1 MKSLD
6 NFKKQPNVVLEEEK
20 SDYSKFDI
28 LVRSGLANKTQLQ
41 RLHKIL
47 DKMKQEKPVFN
58 PMERELLQDLFNKM
72 VDIVTSNKQIF
83 QQTRRVVREELDE
96 GVVASSDY
104 KIGPSGK
111 KIRAHRIV
119 MTKNAPDVTDDEENL
134 KENLEIIEEQMKNDP
149 PFVLVLKRKAIRMY
163 PNNTRIALYYNDKL
177 KKYFTIP
184 YSTEKDVDGPIQAQ
198 NEEYD
203 SLEESVMDRL
213 HSIVQNKQV
222 KSVKFANGQTRKVD
236 HFTASA
242 ITKVHS
248 ALNDENKKKMADMV
262 HKSPTHF
269 MKAADFAL
277 SKTK

>member
-1 MKSLD
+1 
-6 NFKKQPNVVLEEEK
+6 
-20 SDYSKFDI
+20 
-28 LVRSGLANKTQLQ
+28 
-41 RLHKIL
+41 
-47 DKMKQEKPVFN
+47 
-58 PMERELLQDLFNKM
+58 
-72 VDIVTSNKQIF
+72 
-83 QQTRRVVREELDE
+83 
-96 GVVASSDY
+96 
-104 KIGPSGK
+104 
-111 KIRAHRIV
+111 